1 MPGKEVFLKIRNI
14 LLIISLLIIVI
25 AIGLLTGIVVD
36 KGHTQTATP
45 AKEFTHKVLLI
56 NSYTPLYYSH
66 TSQKKGLEKSLYEHG
81 IEYEVIY
88 MDAKHYASDKDIED
102 FYSFLKIRLEN
113 RNDYEAI
120 LIGDDVALEF
130 ALRYQEELFK
140 DLPIIF
146 FGINDRIFAERGV
159 QTPNMTGFYEKE
171 YFSPTVQLALKLFP
185 NNKNLVLLHD
195 DSKPGWSD
203 YLLFRDICKN
213 TPDYNSIEID
223 TSKLSHEELVYELE
237 NLPPDSILFYMAAYI
252 DKYGNVESVKAR
264 TNTLLS
270 HTKIPIFRPYEGA
283 AEDGLLGGMYMSF
296 EAHCQMAGEVLYQV
310 LSGEDIDKIPLSL
323 DTPGLSMFNW
333 NQIKQWKLD
342 PSLFPKD
349 TIFYDKPISFYEKYK
364 HIIPVSLLLI
374 LAVSLMIISSY
385 MENKEAIAVNN
396 ELLESIKELN
406 ESQELLR
413 YQAKYDD
420 ILDIWN
426 RRSIINFI
434 QKEVLPEDKF
444 SIIIIDVDG
453 FKSLNENYGHK
464 NADNILI
471 YLVAIIKNLASNEDK
486 NHNWKLARYG
496 GDEFLLFIPDI
507 TLSKNHDI
515 VRKLVNG
522 IHSPIPQGS
531 ESLAITAS
539 IGISNSDGI
548 SSPNQHILNAESAM
562 YAAKDTGRNRVVL
575 FGDEMQDKVRVDNV
589 IKEKVEKALNNDGFY
604 MLYQPKVNSKT
615 LEVCGFEA
623 LIRMKNAGLFPGQF
637 IPIAEKSGWIW
648 RIGRITTELTI
659 MQLAAWRDAGYE
671 LHPVSVNYSSTQ
683 LNDHGYVDFVLGLL
697 DKYNIAP
704 QYFELEI
711 TEGTFIEKS
720 ALAGEVFKRFT
731 DAGIK
736 ILMDDFG
743 TGYSSLGYLTYV
755 PVDIIKIDKSLVDN
769 YLIDGKDSVIKNII
783 CLMHDLGKE
792 MIVEGVEEDWQFK
805 KLQEFGADAI
815 QGYYFSRPLSA
826 DDAINFTA
834 K

>member
-1 MPGKEVFLKIRNI
+1 MNSKRQFIKIRNV
-14 LLIISLLIIVI
+14 LMVVSLLIILLAI
-25 AIGLLTGIVVD
+25 ALLTQFVVSN
-36 KGHTQTATP
+36 GNSEP
-45 AKEFTHKVLLI
+45 VELPEEFSHKVLLI

-66 TSQKKGLEKSLYEHG
+66 ESQKHGLEKSLYSHG
-81 IEYEVIY
+81 IEYDVIY
-88 MDAKHYASDKDIED
+88 MDAKFYGSDKDLEE
-102 FYSFLKIRLEN
+102 FYDFLKVRLEN
-113 RNDYEAI
+113 RTDYEAI
-120 LIGDDVALEF
+120 LIGDDVALQF
-130 ALRYQEELFK
+130 ALEYQNELFK

-146 FGINDRIFAERGV
+146 FGINDRVFAERGV
-159 QTPNMTGFYEKE
+159 QNQNMTGFYEKE
-171 YFSPTVQLALKLFP
+171 YFTPTFQLALKLFP
-185 NNKNLVLLHD
+185 NNKNLVILHD
-195 DSKPGWSD
+195 DSQPGWSD
-203 YLLFRDICKN
+203 YLLFRDICKK

-223 TSKLSHEELVYELE
+223 TSKLSYEELVNKLE
-237 NLPPDSILFYMAAYI
+237 NIPQDSILFYMSSYI

-270 HTKIPIFRPYEGA
+270 HTKVPIFRPYEGG
-283 AEDGLLGGMYMSF
+283 AEDGILGGIYMNF
-296 EAHCQMAGEVLYQV
+296 EAHCQMVGEVLYRV
-310 LSGEDIDKIPLSL
+310 LSGENIDDIPLNM

-333 NQIKQWKLD
+333 HQIKQWKLD
-342 PSLFPKD
+342 SSLFPKD
-349 TIFYDKPISFYEKYK
+349 TIFFDKPASFYEKYK
-364 HIIPVSLLLI
+364 YIIPIALLLI
-374 LAVSLMIISSY
+374 IAASLMIISSY
-385 MENKEAIAVNN
+385 LENKEGVAVN
-396 ELLESIKELN
+396 KELRKSI
-406 ESQELLR
+406 EELKQSQELLR

-426 RRSIINFI
+426 RRSITSYI
-434 QKEVLPEDKF
+434 QKEVLAEDKF

-453 FKSLNENYGHK
+453 FKSLNENYGHQA
-464 NADNILI
+464 ADKILQ
-471 YLVAIIKNLASNEDK
+471 YLVGIFKNLASNEDK
-486 NHNWKLARYG
+486 NNSWKLARYG
-496 GDEFLLFIPDI
+496 GDEFILFIPDVS
-507 TLSKNHDI
+507 LSINHDLI
-515 VRKLVNG
+515 RKLMNG
-522 IHSPIPQGS
+522 IHSPIPLGE

-548 SSPNQHILNAESAM
+548 SSPEQHVLNAESAM

-575 FGDEMQDKVRVDNV
+575 FGDEMQDKVRLDNV
-589 IKEKVEKALNNDGFY
+589 IKEKVEKALSNDGFY
-604 MLYQPKVNSKT
+604 MLYQPKVNLNT
-615 LEVCGFEA
+615 LKVCGFEA
-623 LIRMKNAGLFPGQF
+623 LVRMKDSGILPSQF

-659 MQLAAWRDAGYE
+659 KQLAAWRDAGHE
-671 LHPVSVNYSSTQ
+671 LHPVSVNYSSIQ
-683 LNDHGYVDFVLGLL
+683 LNDHGYVDFLLTLL
-697 DKYNIAP
+697 DKYEIDP
-704 QYFELEI
+704 KYFEIEI
-711 TEGTFIEKS
+711 TEGIFIEKS

-736 ILMDDFG
+736 LLMDDFG

-783 CLMHDLGKE
+783 YLMHDLGKE